1 MQDISI
7 GAFQYQRVIN
17 SDIRSDVQCDVEII
31 LFIPIWGRIKLW
43 TPYFIIV
50 YSQCISY
57 GADQKSGFV

>member
-43 TPYFIIV
+43 TPYFI
-50 YSQCISY
+50 
-57 GADQKSGFV
+57 